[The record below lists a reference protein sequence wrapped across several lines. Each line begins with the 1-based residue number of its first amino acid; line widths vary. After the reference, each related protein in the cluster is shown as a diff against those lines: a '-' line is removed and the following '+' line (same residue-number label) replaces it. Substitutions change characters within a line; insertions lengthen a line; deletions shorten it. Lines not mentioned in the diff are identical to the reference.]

1 MADEDETARNDTG
14 RHDMGRYETDC
25 DRALVE
31 LYEFLD
37 GELTLERRQ
46 RIELHLND
54 CRHCFSSFDFEQG
67 LRLVVRLR
75 LQTPVVVPPDLVAR
89 VASLIDFESRGLNR
103 PS

>member
-1 MADEDETARNDTG
+1 MKLI
-14 RHDMGRYETDC
+14 HSI
-25 DRALVE
+25 
-31 LYEFLD
+31 EFID
-37 GELTLERRQ
+37 QNPIGKSSRSSQ

-67 LRLVVRLR
+67 LRLVLRLR
-75 LQTPVVVPPDLVAR
+75 LQTSVVVPPDLVAR

>member
-1 MADEDETARNDTG
+1 MADDDETARN
-14 RHDMGRYETDC
+14 DMGRYETDC
-25 DRALVE
+25 NRALVQ

-46 RIELHLND
+46 LIELHLND

-67 LRLVVRLR
+67 LRLVLRLR
-75 LQTPVVVPPDLVAR
+75 LQTSVVVPPDLVAR
-89 VASLIDFESRGLNR
+89 VASLIDFESLGLNR

>member
-1 MADEDETARNDTG
+1 MADDDETARNETD
-14 RHDMGRYETDC
+14 RYETDC
-25 DRALVE
+25 NRALVQ

-75 LQTPVVVPPDLVAR
+75 LQTSVVVPPDLVAR